1 MLELELFVVFV
12 TAMICTL
19 SAIPVVLRMADGYGL
34 YDLPDSIPGS
44 ESESGRKVHSR
55 PIPRLGGIG
64 IVLGFFFSSVLW
76 LSPTPL
82 RSILIGSLL
91 FFFVGVIDD
100 LRTLSAKKRLMLQL
114 LGAIFVV
121 VSARIYIQEVYLTPQ
136 FKLNLGQPFSLIL
149 PVFIIMGAVNAINLA
164 DGLDGLAGGLVLIG
178 IALLS
183 MLQFVASDDIQLL
196 LYISVPI
203 IGSLLGFLKY
213 NTHPATIFMGDGG
226 SNWLG
231 FMLGLF
237 AVLLLCGATLG
248 DVSNGLKFGQ
258 SKVPIPIVSVLMCLA
273 VPIVDTLTVIILR
286 LLKGRSPMSA
296 DRNHFHHSL
305 MKVGF
310 SHPQSVSLIYFIAV
324 LMGVSG
330 IIPAAH
336 PNKALWWAPYLAVCL
351 LFFVIILSLKVENAK
366 SIALLRK
373 AAGLRL
379 GITSHRSFH
388 HYIYGFEII
397 IRYGIYCILAI
408 APLISGVPPKSLGYS
423 SLMALFLLGFSFF
436 LRESG
441 NFFQSFLLA
450 ISASIVLTAINFNTL
465 SISLM
470 GNIYN
475 VQFVY
480 NYAFICL
487 LLVTVIYMIISLR
500 KQELVVTPTDFLM
513 LFLPFLYLM
522 VPEPYRSDYRLNIIS
537 LRSLVLFLAIRVI
550 TKRQEAILWRIRTV
564 TFFALVYIVF
574 VALLDLKFVY

>member
-1 MLELELFVVFV
+1 
-12 TAMICTL
+12 
-19 SAIPVVLRMADGYGL
+19 
-34 YDLPDSIPGS
+34 
-44 ESESGRKVHSR
+44 
-55 PIPRLGGIG
+55 
-64 IVLGFFFSSVLW
+64 
-76 LSPTPL
+76 
-82 RSILIGSLL
+82 
-91 FFFVGVIDD
+91 
-100 LRTLSAKKRLMLQL
+100 
-114 LGAIFVV
+114 
-121 VSARIYIQEVYLTPQ
+121 
-136 FKLNLGQPFSLIL
+136 
-149 PVFIIMGAVNAINLA
+149 
-164 DGLDGLAGGLVLIG
+164 
-178 IALLS
+178 
-183 MLQFVASDDIQLL
+183 
-196 LYISVPI
+196 
-203 IGSLLGFLKY
+203 
-213 NTHPATIFMGDGG
+213 
-226 SNWLG
+226 
-231 FMLGLF
+231 
-237 AVLLLCGATLG
+237 
-248 DVSNGLKFGQ
+248 
-258 SKVPIPIVSVLMCLA
+258 
-273 VPIVDTLTVIILR
+273 
-286 LLKGRSPMSA
+286 
-296 DRNHFHHSL
+296 